1 MENKRAIVYIDGFN
15 LYNGIMDKGLKK
27 YRWLNLFSLSQK
39 IIPGGYELHLVRY
52 FTSRIKGNQEKYLRQ
67 MKYIAALKAYLG
79 GKIDEK
85 YGNFQVFLTHCKY

>member
-67 MKYIAALKAYLG
+67 MIYIHSCLKS
-79 GKIDEK
+79 
-85 YGNFQVFLTHCKY
+85 VFRWEN